1 MKTNRPFP
9 RYTLKALLLVSTLSA
24 VFFAWTALLHGRM
37 STERNNREYDH
48 QLLSRI
54 GGRISGWS
62 NANFYRL
69 GGLELWP
76 RKNRGGASSVRFYG
90 TRIDNDDQ
98 RREMLEFLTRN
109 PNIDYLAFA
118 KCVDVSELIPE
129 LRRLESLSILELENC
144 GLSPEEIQAMLDSLP
159 NITLNVL

>member
-1 MKTNRPFP
+1 
-9 RYTLKALLLVSTLSA
+9 
-24 VFFAWTALLHGRM
+24 M

-62 NANFYRL
+62 DANFYRL

-76 RKNRGGASSVRFYG
+76 RKSRGGASSVRFYG
-90 TRIDNDDQ
+90 TQIDNDDQ

-109 PNIDYLAFA
+109 PNIDHLAFVN
-118 KCVDVSELIPE
+118 CVDVSKLVSD
-129 LRRLESLSILELENC
+129 LRRLESLRILELENC
-144 GLSPEEIQAMLDSLP
+144 SLSPEETQALRDSLP

>member
-37 STERNNREYDH
+37 SKERNNREYDH
-48 QLLSRI
+48 QLLSRM

-62 NANFYRL
+62 DANFYRL

-76 RKNRGGASSVRFYG
+76 RKNRGGASSVRFSG
-90 TRIDNDDQ
+90 TRIDDDAQ

-109 PNIDYLAFA
+109 PNIDYLSFA
-118 KCVDVSELIPE
+118 KCVDVSGLIPH
-129 LRRLESLSILELENC
+129 LRRLESLKILELENC
-144 GLSPEEIQAMLDSLP
+144 GLSPEEVQAIRGSLP
-159 NITLNVL
+159 NVTLNIS